1 MNGVV
6 GLSHY
11 VYHFYVVIYGLC
23 KGQKQWRCIAMPKK
37 KDTKVE
43 ALRRLHN
50 QLPSNPMNI
59 SVADI
64 KKLEKA
70 QNRILKRK
78 K

>member
-1 MNGVV
+1 
-6 GLSHY
+6 
-11 VYHFYVVIYGLC
+11 
-23 KGQKQWRCIAMPKK
+23 MPKK

>member
-1 MNGVV
+1 M
-6 GLSHY
+6 
-11 VYHFYVVIYGLC
+11 
-23 KGQKQWRCIAMPKK
+23 KK

-59 SVADI
+59 SVAEI
-64 KKLEKA
+64 RALEKA

-78 K
+78 R

>member
-1 MNGVV
+1 MV
-6 GLSHY
+6 
-11 VYHFYVVIYGLC
+11 
-23 KGQKQWRCIAMPKK
+23 RT
-37 KDTKVE
+37 KDTKTQ

-59 SVADI
+59 SVKDI

>member
-1 MNGVV
+1 
-6 GLSHY
+6 
-11 VYHFYVVIYGLC
+11 
-23 KGQKQWRCIAMPKK
+23 MPKR

-59 SVADI
+59 SVKDI

>member
-1 MNGVV
+1 
-6 GLSHY
+6 
-11 VYHFYVVIYGLC
+11 
-23 KGQKQWRCIAMPKK
+23 MPKR

-59 SVADI
+59 SVKDI

-70 QNRILKRK
+70 QDKILKRK
-78 K
+78 KKA

>member
-1 MNGVV
+1 MV
-6 GLSHY
+6 
-11 VYHFYVVIYGLC
+11 
-23 KGQKQWRCIAMPKK
+23 RK

-59 SVADI
+59 SVTDI
-64 KKLEKA
+64 RKLERA

-78 K
+78 R